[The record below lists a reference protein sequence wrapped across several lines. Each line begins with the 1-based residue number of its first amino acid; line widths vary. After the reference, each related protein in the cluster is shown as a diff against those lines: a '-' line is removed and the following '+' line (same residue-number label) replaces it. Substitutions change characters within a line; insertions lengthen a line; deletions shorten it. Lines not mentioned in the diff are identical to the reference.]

1 MTDALEPSDEH
12 LVSLSK
18 DGSLDAF
25 NSLVE
30 RYQAAVY
37 NLCLRLI
44 GDRAAAEDATQE
56 AFISAYRSI
65 SRFEGGNLR
74 SWLLRIAANQ
84 SKDELRR
91 RLRRGPHDSLSVNTG
106 PDDAPIDLPDPSE
119 TAGDYI
125 ERMAVGH
132 GIQQALLQLP
142 FEQRQAVLL
151 SDLHGY
157 HYEEIARIA
166 GSSIGTVKSRI
177 HRGRERLRGILS
189 EQPELF
195 GLRHRLEE

>member
-1 MTDALEPSDEH
+1 MTDALEPLDEH

-44 GDRAAAEDATQE
+44 GDPAAAEDATQE
-56 AFISAYRSI
+56 AFLSAYRSI
-65 SRFEGGNLR
+65 QRFEGGNLR
-74 SWLLRIAANQ
+74 SWLFRIAANQ

-91 RLRRGPHDSLSVNTG
+91 RMRRGPHDSLSSTD
-106 PDDAPIDLPDPSE
+106 PDDAPIDLPDSSE
-119 TAGDYI
+119 SADQYV
-125 ERMAVGH
+125 ERMAVGE
-132 GIQQALLQLP
+132 GIQQALLKLP

-166 GSSIGTVKSRI
+166 GASVGTVKSRI
-177 HRGRERLRGILS
+177 HRGRERMRSILS
-189 EQPELF
+189 AQPELF
-195 GLRHRLEE
+195 GLHGRLEE

>member
-18 DGSLDAF
+18 DGNLDAF

-30 RYQAAVY
+30 RYQGTVY

-44 GDRAAAEDATQE
+44 GDRTAAEDATQE
-56 AFISAYRSI
+56 AFLSAYRAI
-65 SRFEGGNLR
+65 QRFEGGNLR

-91 RLRRGPHDSLSVNTG
+91 RVRRGPTDSLFATD
-106 PDDAPIDLPDPSE
+106 PEEAPIDLPD
-119 TAGDYI
+119 AGESAEQYV

-157 HYEEIARIA
+157 HYEEIAKIA
-166 GSSIGTVKSRI
+166 GSSVGTVKSRI
-177 HRGRERLRGILS
+177 HRGRERLKVILS
-189 EQPELF
+189 TQPELF
-195 GLRHRLEE
+195 GRHGRLE

>member
-1 MTDALEPSDEH
+1 MTDALDPSDEH

-30 RYQAAVY
+30 RYQGTVY

-44 GDRAAAEDATQE
+44 GDRTAAEDATQE
-56 AFISAYRSI
+56 AFLSAYRAI
-65 SRFEGGNLR
+65 HRFEGGNLR

-91 RLRRGPHDSLSVNTG
+91 RVRRGPSDSLSAAD
-106 PDDAPIDLPDPSE
+106 PEDAPIDLAD
-119 TAGDYI
+119 AGESAEQYV

-157 HYEEIARIA
+157 HYEEIAKIA
-166 GSSIGTVKSRI
+166 GSSVGTVKSRI
-177 HRGRERLRGILS
+177 HRGRERLRSILS
-189 EQPELF
+189 TQPELF
-195 GLRHRLEE
+195 GRHGRLEG

>member
-1 MTDALEPSDEH
+1 MTDALEPSDEQ

-30 RYQAAVY
+30 RYQGAVY

-44 GDRAAAEDATQE
+44 GDKGLAEDATQE
-56 AFISAYRSI
+56 AFLSAYRAI
-65 SRFEGGNLR
+65 NRFQGGNFR

-91 RLRRGPHDSLSVNTG
+91 RLRRGPHESLSAPR
-106 PDDAPIDLPDPSE
+106 PDDQPIDLPDSAE
-119 TAGDYI
+119 SQADYV
-125 ERMAVGH
+125 ERLTVGR
-132 GIQQALLQLP
+132 GIQKALLSLP
-142 FEQRQAVLL
+142 FEQRQAIVL

-157 HYEEIARIA
+157 HYEEIAAIA
-166 GSSIGTVKSRI
+166 GASVGTVKSRI
-177 HRGRERLRGILS
+177 HRGRERLRGILLA
-189 EQPELF
+189 QPELF
-195 GLRHRLEE
+195 GRHERLEG